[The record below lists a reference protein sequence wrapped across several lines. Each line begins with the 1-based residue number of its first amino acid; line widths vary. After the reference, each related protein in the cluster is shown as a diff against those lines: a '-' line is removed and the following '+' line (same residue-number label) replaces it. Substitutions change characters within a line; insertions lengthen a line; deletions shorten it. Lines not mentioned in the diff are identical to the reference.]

1 MSKPNFF
8 AGIDALN
15 CLLQTDFAEPTK
27 DIDLTLDLIELPF
40 WFSFQSD
47 EKTQTLK
54 AYTQMELYSKDE
66 SMATEKGSLVLDRAS
81 GQASVKAVQEIG
93 ENMGAFYAACQKL
106 SCLIQEKGLEPL
118 YADLD
123 PDEAGILLMENNGEL
138 SWKVVYGRERP
149 SLTVQTLFGGTT
161 MGRPYMDDF
170 WERSE
175 LDDLSIEEKIEAA
188 EEGNITAM
196 EELAML
202 YLNGDED
209 QEIDPDPEKCV
220 YWFRKAAEAGDAT
233 AMFNLGL
240 HYAKGHGVKR
250 DFGQAVEWMQK
261 AADAG
266 DDDAPKLIQEYQKLA
281 DAVEKAEMGDAQ
293 AQADLAGGLMK
304 LGGSLDQAGAG
315 DDYTESVKWAK
326 KAADQGNAD
335 AMWVLALAYEHGRGV
350 DENVDIAIEYYEQGA
365 DLGNAACQHSL
376 GCYYARGDYLKKD
389 NKKAFELFQKLAAQG
404 YGLAMKDLGR
414 CYQFG
419 TGCMGNMKT
428 ALEWYTKAS
437 EVLDDPE
444 LDQRV
449 MAFQSLADVDP
460 NWGEDYPGED
470 DLEEDE
476 EDDFPD
482 GVFDAS
488 EIMKK
493 NLAAAGKDASDE
505 ALANMSV
512 DEAYAAFF
520 GNFDDEDE

>member
-1 MSKPNFF
+1 MKMRKPNFF
-8 AGIDALN
+8 AGINVLN
-15 CLLQTDFAEPTK
+15 ILLQTEFAEPTG
-27 DIDLTLDLIELPF
+27 DVDLTVDLIELPF
-40 WFSFQSD
+40 WFSFKSD

-54 AYTQMELYSKDE
+54 AYTQMEIYSKDE
-66 SMATEKGSLVLDRAS
+66 NMATEKGSLVLDRET
-81 GQASVKAVQEIG
+81 GQASVKAVQEIAG
-93 ENMGAFYAACQKL
+93 NMGAFFAACRKL
-106 SCLIQEKGLEPL
+106 SYLIQENGLEPL

-138 SWKVVYGRERP
+138 SWKVVSGRERP
-149 SLTVQTLFGGTT
+149 CLTVQTLFGGTT

-175 LDDLSIEEKIEAA
+175 LDDLSVEEKIEAA
-188 EEGNITAM
+188 EKGNVTAM
-196 EELAML
+196 EELAVL

-209 QEIDPDPEKCV
+209 QEIAPEPEKSVC
-220 YWFRKAAEAGDAT
+220 WFKKAAEAGDAT

-250 DFGQAVEWMQK
+250 DFGQAVEWMRK

-266 DDDAPKLIQEYQKLA
+266 DDDAPRLIEEYQKLA

-293 AQADLAGGLMK
+293 AQAELAEGFMK

-326 KAADQGNAD
+326 KAAEQGNAD

-350 DENVDIAIEYYEQGA
+350 DESVDVAIECYEQGA
-365 DLGNAACQHSL
+365 ELGNASCQHSL

-389 NKKAFELFQKLAAQG
+389 NKKAFELFQKSAAQG

-414 CYQFG
+414 CFQFG

-437 EVLDDPE
+437 KVLDDPE
-444 LDQRV
+444 LDRRV
-449 MAFQSLADVDP
+449 AAFQSLADVDP
-460 NWGEDYPGED
+460 SWGEDYPGED
-470 DLEEDE
+470 NLDEDE
-476 EDDFPD
+476 EDDSP
-482 GVFDAS
+482 GEVFDGT
-488 EIMKK
+488 ETMRK
-493 NLAAAGKDASDE
+493 N
-505 ALANMSV
+505 
-512 DEAYAAFF
+512 
-520 GNFDDEDE
+520 

>member
-8 AGIDALN
+8 ADVEALN
-15 CLLQTDFAEPTK
+15 LLLGMEFEDGLPE
-27 DIDLTLDLIELPF
+27 IDLTLDLIDLPI
-40 WFSFQSD
+40 WFGFHSD
-47 EKTQTLK
+47 ETTQTLK
-54 AYTQMELYSKDE
+54 AYAQHELYNKDE
-66 SMATEKGSLVLDRAS
+66 SMAIERGSLVLDRES
-81 GQASVKAVQEIG
+81 GNATVKATKALG
-93 ENMGAFYAACQKL
+93 ENMGAFFAACRNL
-106 SCLIQEKGLEPL
+106 SFFAHTHDLGPL
-118 YADLD
+118 YRDLD
-123 PDEAGILLMENNGEL
+123 PNEAGLLLFAEDGEL
-138 SWKVVYGRERP
+138 RWKVVSGKERP
-149 SLTVQTLFGGTT
+149 ELTVETLFGGITKA
-161 MGRPYMDDF
+161 RPYMEDF

-175 LDDLSIEEKIEAA
+175 RDAMDEASLIEAA
-188 EEGNITAM
+188 EAGDEEAM
-196 EELAML
+196 ETLAGA

-209 QEIDPDPEKCV
+209 RDMAQDFK
-220 YWFRKAAEAGDAT
+220 KAFHWWQKLAEAGNAVG
-233 AMFNLGL
+233 MFNVGL
-240 HYAKGHGVKR
+240 HYAKGCGVER
-250 DFGQAVEWMQK
+250 DFGKAAEWMERSAAAGDEDAPAAAEK
-261 AADAG
+261 YRALAADT
-266 DDDAPKLIQEYQKLA
+266 
-281 DAVEKAEMGDAQ
+281 EKAGSGDAK
-293 AQADLAGGLMK
+293 AMAALAEAYMAM
-304 LGGSLDQAGAG
+304 GGSLEQAGPG
-315 DDYTESVKWAK
+315 NDYAESLKWAQ
-326 KAADQGNAD
+326 KAVD
-335 AMWVLALAYEHGRGV
+335 AGCGDGYWPLALAYEHGRGV
-350 DENVDIAIEYYEQGA
+350 DKNPDIAIEYYEQGA
-365 DLGNAACQHSL
+365 ELGNAACQHSL
-376 GCYYARGDYLKKD
+376 GCYYIRGDYLKKD
-389 NKKAFELFQKLAAQG
+389 NKKAFELFRESAAQG

-449 MAFQSLADVDP
+449 MAFQSLANVDP